1 MLSGSQSVYTRRFGP
16 AWSMASIACR
26 MAGDA
31 SSNFNAIFMVQ
42 ELNFDMNERVRQ
54 QVQRRP

>member
-1 MLSGSQSVYTRRFGP
+1 
-16 AWSMASIACR
+16 MASIACR